1 MDIGEIKKR
10 LQEHFTDGL
19 VAIVGSGLSMAS
31 GLPGMEELAKH
42 LIEMMEKI
50 TQKEVQ
56 KAWAPIGS
64 KLAKG
69 VTLEEALKDIEID
82 NPVLEH
88 IVCISGRLL
97 ESRERDVVNKVYSG
111 ELSLPFT
118 KLLPYLS
125 LNSVRTYVITTN
137 YDRLIEIAAE
147 MGGFGIDTLFPGQ
160 YYGELNPD
168 LSKESLWTGKL
179 AQKGKSIKRVFRKH
193 LVVLKPHGSLDW
205 FLHNG
210 RPIRCTISI
219 DAPRLMITPGQIKYR
234 MGYEQ
239 PFDRH
244 RDIANR
250 AIDSAAR
257 FLIIGYGFNDDQLQ
271 THLTPEINKGKPC
284 VILTK
289 ELSNSTRKFIQG
301 HTSIIAICR
310 AEDEEKGTKVIYEGK
325 EINFPGSRIWDLGD
339 FIKEVLQ

>member
-111 ELSLPFT
+111 ELNLPFT

-147 MGGFGIDTLFPGQ
+147 MGGFGVDTLFPGQ
-160 YYGELNPD
+160 YYGF
-168 LSKESLWTGKL
+168 K
-179 AQKGKSIKRVFRKH
+179 
-193 LVVLKPHGSLDW
+193 
-205 FLHNG
+205 
-210 RPIRCTISI
+210 
-219 DAPRLMITPGQIKYR
+219 
-234 MGYEQ
+234 
-239 PFDRH
+239 
-244 RDIANR
+244 
-250 AIDSAAR
+250 
-257 FLIIGYGFNDDQLQ
+257 
-271 THLTPEINKGKPC
+271 
-284 VILTK
+284 
-289 ELSNSTRKFIQG
+289 
-301 HTSIIAICR
+301 
-310 AEDEEKGTKVIYEGK
+310 
-325 EINFPGSRIWDLGD
+325 
-339 FIKEVLQ
+339 